1 MNQAN
6 LSICLSLGLLYLLKD
21 SNHNGSPNKQEMEFA
36 KGFDSSMTS
45 EGLRAHV
52 LEGLGLP
59 DSFFRLGSDAYLDM
73 VKEIK
78 AYWSKGNIILRGP
91 SEWMIKNLDIGEP
104 AVYQNK
110 RVFLDIPF
118 RGGKKKFIVYRNSER
133 KDSSGNIIAKKIE
146 WGDPKLSV
154 KNDQYDRA
162 KSFWA
167 RHGCDGE
174 FKSGKENKKLD
185 PMTPGFWACYGPTL
199 FASQLDLQTDMPW

>member
-1 MNQAN
+1 MNQADV
-6 LSICLSLGLLYLLKD
+6 SICLSLGLLYLLKD
-21 SNHNGSPNKQEMEFA
+21 SNHNGSPNEQEMEFA
-36 KGFDSSMTS
+36 EGFDSSMTS

-52 LEGLGLP
+52 QAGLGLP
-59 DSFFRLGSDAYLDM
+59 DSFFRLGSEAYLDM

-78 AYWSKGNIILRGP
+78 AYWSKGNIILKGP
-91 SEWMIKNLDIGEP
+91 SEWMMKNLDVGEP
-104 AVYQNK
+104 AVYQNE

-118 RGGKKKFIVYRNSER
+118 RGGKKKFIVYRNSGR

-154 KNDQYDRA
+154 KNDQYKNS

-167 RHGCDGE
+167 RHKCDSE
-174 FKSGKENKKLD
+174 KKMNPNKA
-185 PMTPGFWACYGPTL
+185 GFWACYGPTL